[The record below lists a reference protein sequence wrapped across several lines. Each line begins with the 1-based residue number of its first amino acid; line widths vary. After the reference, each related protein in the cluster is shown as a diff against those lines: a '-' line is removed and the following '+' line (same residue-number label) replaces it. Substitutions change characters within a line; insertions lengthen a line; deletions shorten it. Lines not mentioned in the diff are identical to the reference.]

1 MFEMFKNEHFSEQK
15 GVGHM
20 ELNARQIDMA
30 AYLKQNRCATVK
42 KLAAHFYVSE
52 MTVRRDLK
60 ELELRGY
67 LKRYHGGAIIDS
79 DSILPINIRKFTH
92 FDDRDAIMKSA
103 QKHLKDSMSVFLD
116 SSSTC
121 MYIIPAIAEFSN
133 ITIVTNSVQNVLLAQ
148 RYHINCVIAG
158 GNYYGH
164 DMCTIGSL
172 AAEFLSEINVD
183 AAFFSAQGISEDGI
197 ISDSNE
203 SQTAIRKIMMKNS
216 KKNIILLDKSK
227 LNSKYLYTLCK
238 ADDADEI
245 IIMPE

>member
-1 MFEMFKNEHFSEQK
+1 MFDKFEIEHLYERIFAMNERRENIL
-15 GVGHM
+15 
-20 ELNARQIDMA
+20 EL
-30 AYLKQNRCATVK
+30 LKKEKRLSVS
-42 KLAAHFYVSE
+42 KLSKLLYVSE
-52 MTVRRDLK
+52 MTIRRDLK
-60 ELELRGY
+60 DMEKSGY

-79 DSILPINIRKFTH
+79 GSILPINIRKFTH

-121 MYIIPAIAEFSN
+121 MYIIPAIAEFNN

-158 GNYYGH
+158 GNYYEH
-164 DMCTIGSL
+164 DMCTIGSR
-172 AAEFLSEINVD
+172 AEEFLSEINVD
-183 AAFFSAQGISEDGI
+183 AAFFSTQGISEDGI

>member
-1 MFEMFKNEHFSEQK
+1 MFDKFENEHFCERIFTMNERRENI
-15 GVGHM
+15 M
-20 ELNARQIDMA
+20 EL
-30 AYLKQNRCATVK
+30 LKKEKRLSVS
-42 KLAAHFYVSE
+42 KLSKLLYVSE
-52 MTVRRDLK
+52 MTIRRDLK
-60 ELELRGY
+60 DMEKSGY

>member
-1 MFEMFKNEHFSEQK
+1 MFDKFENEHFCERIFTMNERRENI
-15 GVGHM
+15 M
-20 ELNARQIDMA
+20 ELLNKEKRMS
-30 AYLKQNRCATVK
+30 VS
-42 KLAAHFYVSE
+42 KLSKLLYVSE
-52 MTVRRDLK
+52 MTIRRDLK
-60 ELELRGY
+60 DMEKSGY

-103 QKHLKDSMSVFLD
+103 QKHLKDSMSAFLD

-121 MYIIPAIAEFSN
+121 MYIIPAIAEFNN

-158 GNYYGH
+158 GNYYEH